1 MSTRKLP
8 PLNSVKAFEAAA
20 RLGSF
25 VLAAAELG
33 VTSVAVSLQ
42 VRNLEFY
49 LGKQLFT
56 RKGNRLALTDAG
68 QSVYPQ
74 TARALGDLA
83 AMAWR
88 IQEREMRALLVVSVP
103 FSLADIWLAPK
114 LALFFEIFP
123 HMAIDI
129 RVEDDPVD
137 IARHGIDLRVSYG
150 DYHYPDLDITRLF
163 HDEVVPVCTPEF
175 NFKNGSSAVDL
186 TTIHE
191 SAFIHTNWGPNYASH
206 PTWGEWFQ
214 KSGIQRHAEASSGRR
229 VGLSSLAISTARMGL
244 GIALGQKEMARP
256 DLESGRL
263 IALSPV
269 TIALGY
275 PYCAFVPKTKAHRK
289 DISQLLELLVG

>member
-1 MSTRKLP
+1 MAISKLP

-25 VLAAAELG
+25 VLASAELG

-83 AMAWR
+83 AMTWR

-114 LALFFEIFP
+114 LAQFFEIFP

-137 IARHGIDLRVSYG
+137 MVRQGIDLRVSYG
-150 DYHYPDLDITRLF
+150 DYHYPDLNITRLF

-175 NFKNGSSAVDL
+175 NFKHGNSAIDL

-191 SAFIHTNWGPNYASH
+191 SSFIHTNWGENYASH

-214 KSGIQRHAEASSGRR
+214 KCGIQRKPEASSGRR

-244 GIALGQKEMARP
+244 GIALGQKEMARS

-275 PYCAFVPKTKAHRK
+275 PYCAFVPKSKTHRK
-289 DISQLLELLVG
+289 DISQLLELLVN

>member
-1 MSTRKLP
+1 MRKLP

-25 VLAAAELG
+25 VLASAELG

-42 VRNLEFY
+42 VRNLELY

-56 RKGNRLALTDAG
+56 RNGNRIALTDAG

-83 AMAWR
+83 AMTWR

-114 LALFFEIFP
+114 LAQFVEIFP

-137 IARHGIDLRVSYG
+137 MVRQGIDLRISYG
-150 DYHYPDLDITRLF
+150 DYHYPDLEITRLF
-163 HDEVVPVCTPEF
+163 HDEVVPVCKPEF
-175 NFKNGSSAVDL
+175 NFKNGNSAIDL
-186 TTIHE
+186 MTLHE
-191 SAFIHTNWGPNYASH
+191 SSFIHTNWGPNYASH
-206 PTWGEWFQ
+206 PTWSEWFQ
-214 KSGIQRHAEASSGRR
+214 KSAVDRTLDASRGRR
-229 VGLSSLAISTARMGL
+229 VGLSSLAISSARMGL
-244 GIALGQKEMARP
+244 GVALGQKEMARP

-263 IALSPV
+263 IALSPT

-275 PYCAFVPKTKAHRK
+275 PYCAFVPKSKANRK
-289 DISQLLELLVG
+289 DVGQLLELLVV

>member
-1 MSTRKLP
+1 MATRKLP

-191 SAFIHTNWGPNYASH
+191 SAFIHTNWGPHYASH

-214 KSGIQRHAEASSGRR
+214 KSGIQRHPEASSGRR

-275 PYCAFVPKTKAHRK
+275 PYCAFVPKNKAHRK
-289 DISQLLELLVG
+289 DISQLLALLAG

>member
-1 MSTRKLP
+1 MRTQKLP

-25 VLAAAELG
+25 VVAAAELG

-42 VRNLEFY
+42 VRNLELY

-56 RKGNRLALTDAG
+56 RNGNRIALTDAG

-88 IQEREMRALLVVSVP
+88 IQEREMRALLVISVP

-114 LALFFEIFP
+114 LAPFFELFP

-137 IARHGIDLRVSYG
+137 MVRQEIDLRVSYG
-150 DYHYPDLDITRLF
+150 NYHYPDLDITPLF
-163 HDEVVPVCTPEF
+163 HDEVIPVCTPEF
-175 NFKNGSSAVDL
+175 NFKSGNSTIDL
-186 TTIHE
+186 TTLHE
-191 SAFIHTNWGPNYASH
+191 SAFIHTNWGSHYASH
-206 PTWGEWFQ
+206 PTWSEWFQ
-214 KSGIQRHAEASSGRR
+214 KIAVERTLDASRGRR
-229 VGLSSLAISTARMGL
+229 VGLSSLAISSARMGL
-244 GIALGQKEMARP
+244 GVALGQKEMARP
-256 DLESGRL
+256 DLEAGRL
-263 IALSPV
+263 IALSPI
-269 TIALGY
+269 TLALGY
-275 PYCAFVPKTKAHRK
+275 PYCAFVPKSKANRK
-289 DISQLLELLVG
+289 DIEQLLKLLVV